1 MKKKIMA
8 LVLLCCLL
16 PWPWAAVALG
26 EPPINSLKEVEAAYL
41 YNLLLFIH
49 WPGQRRER
57 LTICVLGDGS
67 IGTLLAPV
75 ANKPIKG
82 SSQSMGIK
90 FLTSGFKAQ
99 DLKFCSLIFISK
111 KVGTDM
117 GKILAKTRGLPLLTV
132 SDLPGFVERGGM
144 FGLVTRHGRLRW
156 QINQATVREAGL
168 SFAAQI
174 LRNADMVIGREDK

>member
-1 MKKKIMA
+1 MA

-16 PWPWAAVALG
+16 PWSWAAAALG
-26 EPPINSLKEVEAAYL
+26 EPPGQSLKEMEAAYL

-49 WPGQRRER
+49 WPGRQRER
-57 LTICVLGDGS
+57 LTICVLGDETMGA
-67 IGTLLAPV
+67 LLAPA
-75 ANKPIKG
+75 ANKPIEG

-90 FLTSGFKAQ
+90 SLAPDFKAQ
-99 DLKFCSLIFISK
+99 DLKFCSLIFIGK

-117 GKILAKTRGLPLLTV
+117 EKILAKTRGLSLLTV

-144 FGLVTRHGRLRW
+144 FGLVIRHGRLRW
-156 QINQATVREAGL
+156 QINQIAARKAGL

-174 LRNADMVIGREDK
+174 LRNADMVIGREGK